1 MGKNS
6 KKIIFVGLVVVI
18 VLAVIFWRGDQLEE
32 LVTTIERGAPLFLI
46 GAVVFQ
52 LGKYFAQGA
61 SFIWCF
67 KSVGSRLSLKEGIK
81 LVFATFFVD
90 TVIPSFNMSGTS
102 IVIAEAAHEHI
113 SAGKATGAALLRQ
126 VSINAGFLVIMV
138 IGFAILGIAGG
149 LNAGWIALGIIAILI
164 VGGMVAAMAF
174 AAMKPDLLLKLL
186 APLVR
191 VIDRFLTKREKKPVD
206 AWVKDTVNT
215 YAQSAALMTKN
226 KQDITAG
233 KRQENFR
240 IELAGVDLLVL
251 RADRSRLYDPSLI
264 CGYVVVTLFA
274 MISFVPQGVGVV
286 EAAALVTF
294 ALFGIDQATAM
305 AVIMVY
311 RAIVFWL
318 PFLIG
323 AVVIQRSKLLSEHE
337 KSTKSAS

>member
-1 MGKNS
+1 MKKNL
-6 KKIIFVGLVVVI
+6 KKILVGLVVVI
-18 VLAVIFWRGDQLEE
+18 VLAVIFLRGDQLDE

-126 VSINAGFLVIMV
+126 VSINAGFL
-138 IGFAILGIAGG
+138 AILGIAGG

-226 KQDITAG
+226 KQDIGADLG
-233 KRQENFR
+233 LNVAASIFELGCFAFVALAFGVHD
-240 IELAGVDLLVL
+240 IEAM
-251 RADRSRLYDPSLI
+251 I

>member
-1 MGKNS
+1 
-6 KKIIFVGLVVVI
+6 
-18 VLAVIFWRGDQLEE
+18 
-32 LVTTIERGAPLFLI
+32 
-46 GAVVFQ
+46 
-52 LGKYFAQGA
+52 
-61 SFIWCF
+61 
-67 KSVGSRLSLKEGIK
+67 
-81 LVFATFFVD
+81 
-90 TVIPSFNMSGTS
+90 
-102 IVIAEAAHEHI
+102 
-113 SAGKATGAALLRQ
+113 
-126 VSINAGFLVIMV
+126 
-138 IGFAILGIAGG
+138 
-149 LNAGWIALGIIAILI
+149 
-164 VGGMVAAMAF
+164 MVAAMAF

-226 KQDITAG
+226 KQDIGADLG
-233 KRQENFR
+233 LNVAASIFELGCFAFVALAFGVHD
-240 IELAGVDLLVL
+240 IEAM
-251 RADRSRLYDPSLI
+251 I

-294 ALFGIDQATAM
+294 ALFCIDQATAM

>member
-1 MGKNS
+1 
-6 KKIIFVGLVVVI
+6 
-18 VLAVIFWRGDQLEE
+18 
-32 LVTTIERGAPLFLI
+32 
-46 GAVVFQ
+46 
-52 LGKYFAQGA
+52 
-61 SFIWCF
+61 
-67 KSVGSRLSLKEGIK
+67 
-81 LVFATFFVD
+81 
-90 TVIPSFNMSGTS
+90 
-102 IVIAEAAHEHI
+102 
-113 SAGKATGAALLRQ
+113 
-126 VSINAGFLVIMV
+126 MV

-191 VIDRFLTKREKKPVD
+191 VIDRFLTKRKKKPVD

-226 KQDITAG
+226 KQDIGADLG
-233 KRQENFR
+233 LNVAASIFELGCFAFVALAFGVHD
-240 IELAGVDLLVL
+240 IEAM
-251 RADRSRLYDPSLI
+251 I

-294 ALFGIDQATAM
+294 ALFGIDQASAM

>member
-1 MGKNS
+1 MNIS
-6 KKIIFVGLVVVI
+6 
-18 VLAVIFWRGDQLEE
+18 QL
-32 LVTTIERGAPLFLI
+32 
-46 GAVVFQ
+46 
-52 LGKYFAQGA
+52 
-61 SFIWCF
+61 
-67 KSVGSRLSLKEGIK
+67 
-81 LVFATFFVD
+81 
-90 TVIPSFNMSGTS
+90 
-102 IVIAEAAHEHI
+102 
-113 SAGKATGAALLRQ
+113 GKATGAALLRQ

-149 LNAGWIALGIIAILI
+149 LNAGWIALGVIAILI

-191 VIDRFLTKREKKPVD
+191 VIDRFLTKRKKKPVD

-226 KQDITAG
+226 KQDIGADLG
-233 KRQENFR
+233 LNVAASIFELGCFAFVALAFGVHD
-240 IELAGVDLLVL
+240 IEAM
-251 RADRSRLYDPSLI
+251 I

-337 KSTKSAS
+337 KSSKSTS

>member
-1 MGKNS
+1 MH
-6 KKIIFVGLVVVI
+6 F
-18 VLAVIFWRGDQLEE
+18 
-32 LVTTIERGAPLFLI
+32 
-46 GAVVFQ
+46 FQ
-52 LGKYFAQGA
+52 A
-61 SFIWCF
+61 
-67 KSVGSRLSLKEGIK
+67 
-81 LVFATFFVD
+81 
-90 TVIPSFNMSGTS
+90 
-102 IVIAEAAHEHI
+102 

-149 LNAGWIALGIIAILI
+149 LNAGWIALGSIAILI

-191 VIDRFLTKREKKPVD
+191 VIDRFLTKRKKKPVD

-226 KQDITAG
+226 KQDIGADLG
-233 KRQENFR
+233 LNVAASIFELGCFAFVALAFGVHD
-240 IELAGVDLLVL
+240 IEAM
-251 RADRSRLYDPSLI
+251 I

>member
-1 MGKNS
+1 MNIS
-6 KKIIFVGLVVVI
+6 Q
-18 VLAVIFWRGDQLEE
+18 LAKPQEPR
-32 LVTTIERGAPLFLI
+32 
-46 GAVVFQ
+46 
-52 LGKYFAQGA
+52 
-61 SFIWCF
+61 C
-67 KSVGSRLSLKEGIK
+67 SVRY
-81 LVFATFFVD
+81 
-90 TVIPSFNMSGTS
+90 
-102 IVIAEAAHEHI
+102 
-113 SAGKATGAALLRQ
+113 
-126 VSINAGFLVIMV
+126 SINAGFLVIMV

-149 LNAGWIALGIIAILI
+149 LNAGWIALGVIAILI

-191 VIDRFLTKREKKPVD
+191 VIDRFLTKRKKKPVD

-226 KQDITAG
+226 KQDIGADLG
-233 KRQENFR
+233 LNVAASIFELGCFAFVALAFGVHD
-240 IELAGVDLLVL
+240 IEAM
-251 RADRSRLYDPSLI
+251 I

>member
-1 MGKNS
+1 MKKNL
-6 KKIIFVGLVVVI
+6 KKILVGLVVVI
-18 VLAVIFWRGDQLEE
+18 VLAVIFLRGDQLEE

-102 IVIAEAAHEHI
+102 IVIAEASHEHI

-226 KQDITAG
+226 KQDIGADLG
-233 KRQENFR
+233 LNVAASIFELGCFAFVALAFGVHD
-240 IELAGVDLLVL
+240 IEAM
-251 RADRSRLYDPSLI
+251 I